1 MVVPVAVVVAALAM
15 VVALR
20 CLVAAVVAK
29 MVGWYS
35 SIYLW

>member
-1 MVVPVAVVVAALAM
+1 MVVPVAVVVVSLAM
-15 VVALR
+15 AVASR